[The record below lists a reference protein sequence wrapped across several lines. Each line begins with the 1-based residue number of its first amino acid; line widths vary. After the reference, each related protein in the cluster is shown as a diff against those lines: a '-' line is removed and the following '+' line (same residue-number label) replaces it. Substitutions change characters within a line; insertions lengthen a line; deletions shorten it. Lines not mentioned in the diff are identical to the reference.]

1 MNNHLTKDDI
11 RNSVAY
17 GWRKNTLFWILG
29 LWIILTVVM
38 FVAVVVT
45 GPDDIAYFTLR
56 LEMWLIVT
64 GIYSVILLPVI
75 VFYGYKM
82 RYLLRHYKQFRLYEV
97 TLDHV
102 STSYAYKG
110 SVYFTVTICYDGVSK
125 QVCTNPCFSSSVFA
139 KYTLED
145 YNNKKVIGLYDD
157 KLDKFHIVKKT
168 S

>member
-1 MNNHLTKDDI
+1 MNNNLTKDDI
-11 RNSVAY
+11 RNSVSY

-29 LWIILTVVM
+29 LWIILSVVM

-45 GPDDIAYFTLR
+45 GLDDIAYFTLR
-56 LEMWLIVT
+56 LETWLIVSCS
-64 GIYSVILLPVI
+64 YSVILLPFI
-75 VFYGYKM
+75 MFYGYKM
-82 RYLLRHYKQFRLYEV
+82 LYLLQHYKQFRLYEV

-110 SVYFTVTICYDGVSK
+110 YVYYTVTICYDGVSK
-125 QVCTNPCFSSSVFA
+125 QVCTNPCFSGNIFA

-145 YNNKKVIGLYDD
+145 YNNKKAIGLYDD
-157 KLDKFHIVKKT
+157 KLDKFYIVKKI